1 MIFYTK
7 KVSASLAPGTEQFNS
22 AHMEDI
28 LQTIEP
34 YLKSISGQ
42 FILNGHCTQN
52 TSQSGNMETG
62 FFNTLADQKS
72 AQANSIIAVK
82 ILSFGNNIDVKKQF

>member
-1 MIFYTK
+1 
-7 KVSASLAPGTEQFNS
+7 
-22 AHMEDI
+22 
-28 LQTIEP
+28 
-34 YLKSISGQ
+34 
-42 FILNGHCTQN
+42 
-52 TSQSGNMETG
+52 METG